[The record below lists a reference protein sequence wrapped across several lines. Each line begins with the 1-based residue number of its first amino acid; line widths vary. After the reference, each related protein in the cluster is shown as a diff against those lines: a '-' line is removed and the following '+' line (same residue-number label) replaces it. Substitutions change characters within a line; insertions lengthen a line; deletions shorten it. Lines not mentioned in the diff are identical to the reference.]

1 MKRFLSLIL
10 FCLIWNNIKALHIT
24 GGEIIYQY
32 SRPGSTT
39 NSRIYRIVVKLFRD
53 ENCQSAGGQSCAP
66 LPDRVSVGIFNN
78 DNSILLNNRYYVIYR
93 SAANNVPK
101 NPQPK
106 CLTNPPLLDYKVGI
120 YSLTDNN
127 GIFEIELPAN
137 SNGYTVALQTCCR
150 INNLQNSDP
159 SGVGSTFTAVIPP
172 LIDNSPQFSVGVD
185 VICFKKPFRLDFSAE
200 DPDPQDSLVYS
211 FCGAYNGGNATDAS
225 FTTAAPPPY
234 GFINYRNGFTA
245 VNPLGNKVTI
255 DSKTGI
261 ISGIAPDEGKYVVS
275 VCISVYRNG
284 VYIGEHRK
292 DYIIT
297 VASCDFAGT
306 ELNPEYITCG
316 DFRYSFSNLNNS
328 PLNQTYYWDFGD
340 PGSGAANISTA
351 KNPVHI
357 FSDTGIFN
365 IKLVVNRGDPCS
377 DSAFSRIKVYPG
389 FIPEF
394 DGPGTFCINQP
405 YPLQDETTSQYGIV
419 NYWRWDFGVSNATD
433 DTSNLQNPTYT
444 YYNPGTY
451 DVTLITGNS
460 KGCLDTVSKRIE
472 IRNKPDFNIRPR
484 DTLICTVDT
493 IRMTAAGGSGGTVS
507 WSPNYEIENANS
519 FNTRISP
526 DVSTTYYALYT
537 DSNGCTL
544 RDSARINVVIDAFV
558 IARNDTTICLKDPV
572 QLSVNTNALYFEWGP
587 ASLLNDP
594 SSIAPTATPLDSV
607 TFFNVKASISNKC
620 FKYDQVKVIAI
631 PYPNAKAGSDTS
643 VCIGESATITAT
655 GGSNYQWS
663 PSIFLND
670 NTISQPLVNQ
680 PQYSITYTVA
690 VRDNKGC
697 PKPSFDSVR
706 ISVFD
711 VQADAGPRDT
721 SVVAGQPLQL
731 QGTGGS
737 LYSWDPSTWLN
748 DPNISNPFSLP
759 KSNIQ
764 YVLKVIDG
772 PGCFSYDTIDVKYY
786 NFPAG
791 IQMPNAF
798 TPNGDGLNDIFRPIP
813 IGMIS
818 LDLFSVYNRYGQMVY
833 STTDKSKGWD
843 GSFGGK
849 AQDPGTYVWLAEGI
863 DYNKKKVKVKGTVM
877 LIR

>member
-1 MKRFLSLIL
+1 MKRFLPLIL
-10 FCLIWNNIKALHIT
+10 LCLIWNNVQALHIT

-32 SRPGSTT
+32 SRPGNTP

-53 ENCQSAGGQSCAP
+53 ENCQSFGGQSCAP

-78 DNSILLNNRYYVIYR
+78 DNSLLLNNRYYLIYR
-93 SAANNVPK
+93 SAAINVPK

-120 YSLTDNN
+120 YSETETNST
-127 GIFEIELPAN
+127 FEIELPAN
-137 SNGYTVALQTCCR
+137 VRGYTVAFQTCCR
-150 INNLQNSDP
+150 ISNLNNSDP

-172 LIDNSPQFSVGVD
+172 VIDNSPQFSVGVD

-200 DPDPQDSLVYS
+200 DPDPQDSLVYG

-225 FTTAAPPPY
+225 FTSPAPPPY

-245 VNPLGNKVTI
+245 DNPLGSKVTI

-316 DFRYSFSNLNNS
+316 DFRYTFSNLNNS
-328 PLNQTYYWDFGD
+328 PLNQTYYWEFGD
-340 PGSGAANISTA
+340 PGSGAANISTI
-351 KNPVHI
+351 KTPTHV
-357 FSDTGIFN
+357 FSDTGIFT

-389 FIPEF
+389 FIPDF
-394 DGPGTFCINQP
+394 DGPAVFCINQP
-405 YPLQDETTSQYGIV
+405 YPLQDETTSQFGNV
-419 NYWRWDFGVSNATD
+419 NYWRWDFGVSSITD
-433 DTSNLQNPTYT
+433 DTSVIQNPTYSYST
-444 YYNPGTY
+444 PGIY

-460 KGCLDTVSKRIE
+460 KGCLDTISKKIE
-472 IRNKPDFNIRPR
+472 ILEKPEFNISPK

-493 IRMTAAGGSGGTVS
+493 LRINAVGGSGGSVT
-507 WSPNYEIENANS
+507 WSPDYEIGNKNS
-519 FNTRISP
+519 FSTLISP
-526 DVSTTYYALYT
+526 DITTTYYAAYT
-537 DSNGCTL
+537 DSNGCFTK
-544 RDSARINVVIDAFV
+544 DSVRVNVVIDALV
-558 IARNDTTICLKDPV
+558 SAGNDTIICLSDPV
-572 QLSVNTNALYFEWGP
+572 QLRAATNALYFEWGP
-587 ASLLNDP
+587 SSLLDDP
-594 SSIAPTATPLDSV
+594 RSIAPTATPVDSL
-607 TFFNVKASISNKC
+607 TFFTVKASISNKC
-620 FKYDQVKVIAI
+620 FKNDQVKVIAI
-631 PYPNAKAGSDTS
+631 PYPDARAERDTS
-643 VCIGESATITAT
+643 ICIGGSAIITAT
-655 GGSNYQWS
+655 GGNSYLWQ
-663 PSIFLND
+663 PSTFLSD
-670 NTISQPLVNQ
+670 NSIARPTVNQ
-680 PQYSITYTVA
+680 PQYSIVYTVA

-697 PKPSFDSVR
+697 PKPSFDSVS
-706 ISVFD
+706 ITVYD
-711 VQADAGPRDT
+711 VKADAGPRDT
-721 SVVAGQPLQL
+721 AVVAGQPLQL

-737 LYSWDPSTWLN
+737 IYLWDPSTWLN
-748 DPNISNPFSLP
+748 NPNISNPIALP
-759 KSNIQ
+759 KSDIQ
-764 YVLKVIDG
+764 YVLKVTDG
-772 PGCFSYDTIDVKYY
+772 PGCFDYDTINIRYY
-786 NFPAG
+786 SFPAG

-818 LDLFSVYNRYGQMVY
+818 LDLFSVYNRYGQMLF
-833 STTDKSKGWD
+833 STKERSKGWD
-843 GSFGGK
+843 GRFGGK
-849 AQDPGTYVWLAEGI
+849 EQDPGTYVWMAEGI
-863 DYNKKKVKVKGTVM
+863 DYKKKKVKVKGTVT